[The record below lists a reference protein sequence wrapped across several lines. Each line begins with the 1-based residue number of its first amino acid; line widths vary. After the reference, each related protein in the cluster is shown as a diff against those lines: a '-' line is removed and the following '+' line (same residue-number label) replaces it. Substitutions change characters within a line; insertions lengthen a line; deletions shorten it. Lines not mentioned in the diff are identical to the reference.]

1 MSEAVPSSSCVLPD
15 SFTEANVVAQPGDI
29 MLVNC
34 PPDDVEEISRLLM
47 SSLKQHNGQDTNSD
61 SGDSLFITQ
70 KCAPQR
76 RRRLS
81 RRSNFR
87 DSPENEYDAS
97 TSEEEHPDDRK
108 QKKKSCTTPKFTFD
122 FLEERMMTRL
132 PYYQNRKL
140 HYYAMGGFFRCAEQ
154 LWDSYQTEKDLLASL
169 PTVDQDGEPISPMS
183 KEKDETTEDEDIRVV
198 EKKLFVV
205 SKTKNSQPWYNPRKG
220 SSEETQQ
227 NEEHYNAA
235 REPQG
240 RPGRMTHKISTWI
253 PLSRGASSSKTKES
267 DEISEETESVDER
280 VSTSGSLSAETETG
294 KNSRSPGKESRAS
307 GLIPEDNEQMLDN
320 ESDATCG
327 GVSAEQSDGEATDP
341 HIGANEHTGVQNN
354 EIECRIINVKKRKKI
369 KKDGEGD
376 KYVEKGK
383 DQSLEGAG
391 GQQPDP
397 SSNLIITEAVEAPCM
412 EKKKK
417 KKKKNREEE
426 ETWIP
431 SSRGASSSKTKKS
444 NEVLEETE
452 SVDERVSTSGSLPA
466 ETETGKN
473 SRSSGK
479 ESRASGLIPE
489 DNEQMLGNKS
499 DATCGGVSAEQS
511 AREATDPHTGADEQ
525 TGVQYNDIECRIIK
539 VQKRKKKK
547 KDEEDDKCVE
557 EGKDQSLE
565 GAGGHQ
571 TDPSSNLII
580 TVEVEAPCMKKKKKK
595 KKCENQYLGQEADEQ
610 SDQWKEEDF
619 VVVCENGNIVT
630 DSLKTNKAAE
640 SATNDVHVPKKR
652 KKKKKDSSDLDETTE
667 HTEAIDHSSNGEVFQ
682 ETLESSGFKRKKH
695 KKKSQSPNDDQTD
708 VDLSNDASSVPQNTD
723 FVYKKKKKKHVND
736 QVGLAE
742 EDESVEKTPKEK
754 QEIEQETKKTKKRM
768 KDDISVSNS
777 EDMLEYGDYSQ
788 LVRKKK
794 NKRTHSVLSADD
806 EEPSPSAHE
815 GCAEKPEVSAGE
827 LAAESAD
834 VSEHLRESKDGK
846 KKKKRSATVPESEE
860 RELEETSEA
869 LVKNKEK
876 RKRTK
881 RLTETLESVEQ
892 SQTEEAAV
900 VNKTKKRKSRREVPD
915 EESHQTEEKDRT
927 NPGAGSRFN
936 SASSKTFPAELETS
950 SSHCVER
957 KRKLNARRK
966 LYNPDKDFLSDL
978 KQLTR

>member
-253 PLSRGASSSKTKES
+253 PL
-267 DEISEETESVDER
+267 
-280 VSTSGSLSAETETG
+280 
-294 KNSRSPGKESRAS
+294 
-307 GLIPEDNEQMLDN
+307 
-320 ESDATCG
+320 
-327 GVSAEQSDGEATDP
+327 
-341 HIGANEHTGVQNN
+341 
-354 EIECRIINVKKRKKI
+354 
-369 KKDGEGD
+369 
-376 KYVEKGK
+376 
-383 DQSLEGAG
+383 
-391 GQQPDP
+391 
-397 SSNLIITEAVEAPCM
+397 
-412 EKKKK
+412 
-417 KKKKNREEE
+417 
-426 ETWIP
+426 
-431 SSRGASSSKTKKS
+431 SRGASSSKTKKS